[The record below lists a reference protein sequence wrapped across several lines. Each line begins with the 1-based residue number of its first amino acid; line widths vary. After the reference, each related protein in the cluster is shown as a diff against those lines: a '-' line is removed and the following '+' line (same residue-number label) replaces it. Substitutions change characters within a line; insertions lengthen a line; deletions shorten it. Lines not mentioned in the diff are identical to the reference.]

1 MASIR
6 TDRPAGEALRRL
18 ARKTL
23 ASLATD
29 FERAAAGHGVHAARR
44 RLKFMRSLL
53 RLLRPAIGEAAFGK
67 ADRRLR
73 AAAHAIAG
81 ARRAEAMQE
90 AVAKLGPKDRAALT
104 GLARLAAAAH
114 GHEAAPQVLSTAAA
128 GAKRGIEKV
137 RGAINGWRLPK
148 RGIAPF
154 AKSLR
159 DAYGTA
165 RRKLRQ
171 GLAANDIARLHEARK
186 SVIHHLHHLEILEP
200 LWPDPLRVRGIKL
213 TNLRETLGDLNDL
226 EELERLANAS
236 AAKFSQP
243 ESLAEALN
251 AIAARRVRL
260 LARAGY
266 QARLLFAERPRAFA
280 GRIGAIWRGRPV

>member
-23 ASLATD
+23 AALATD
-29 FERAAAGHGVHAARR
+29 LDRAAAGGGIHGARK

-53 RLLRPAIGEAAFGK
+53 RLLRPAIGEAAFVK

-137 RGAINGWRLPK
+137 RGAINDWRLPK
-148 RGIAPF
+148 RDIAPF

-200 LWPDPLRVRGIKL
+200 LWPEPLRVRGIKL

-236 AAKFSQP
+236 AAKFSRP

-260 LARAGY
+260 LARAGQ
-266 QARLLFAERPRAFA
+266 QARLLFVERPRAFA